1 MQIKV
6 GVQAPHFEGIDQ
18 FGKKISLDTIKE
30 DYIALYFYPKDNTP
44 SCTTQA
50 CNLRDNLSDLKKHK
64 VKVIGVSGDNER
76 SHSRFTEK
84 YALTFSLLADTSK
97 KIIHDYSIW
106 GEKKFMG
113 RIFDGIHR
121 RTFVIGKD
129 RTIIGIITKPKTK
142 NHAEEILEII
152 KNN

>member
-6 GVQAPHFEGIDQ
+6 GDKAPHFEGIDQ
-18 FGKKISLDTIKE
+18 FGKRISLETIKE
-30 DYIALYFYPKDNTP
+30 DYIALYFYPRDNTP
-44 SCTTQA
+44 SCTMQA
-50 CNLRDNLSDLKKHK
+50 CNLRDNLSELKKYK
-64 VKVIGVSGDNER
+64 VRVIGVSADNER
-76 SHSRFTEK
+76 SHARFTEK
-84 YALTFSLLADTSK
+84 YALPFSLLPDTEK

-121 RTFVIGKD
+121 RTFVIGKE
-129 RTIIGIITKPKTK
+129 RTILGIITKPKTK
-142 NHAEEILEII
+142 THSEEILEII